1 MFEAI
6 TPYCGSPPV
15 PGLLAE
21 RWNLDPMLMAVL
33 VASVLAYAIGAA
45 RAGLGR
51 SERALFLVGW
61 SIVGFSLV
69 SPLCALSVALF
80 SARVGQHMLITLV
93 GAPLV
98 VMGRPLVAA
107 RALIDGRGDTPW
119 LRHPGA
125 LSSGVAFA
133 LMLWLWHMPGPYAA
147 TFRSDAIYWLMHL
160 TLFGSALALWASLLA
175 GGSES
180 LASLLLGIGTSIQMG
195 LLGAILT
202 FAGRTRFG
210 DHVLTAPNW
219 GYTPLQDQ
227 QLGGI
232 LMWIPGCGIF
242 VAAACL
248 SLHRLIRT
256 DPEPVLAKQGL

>member
-1 MFEAI
+1 MFESI

-21 RWNLDPMLMAVL
+21 RWNLDPVL
-33 VASVLAYAIGAA
+33 ITGLVGSALAYAIGAA

-61 SIVGFSLV
+61 SIVGLALV

-80 SARVGQHMLITLV
+80 SARVGQHMLIALV

-98 VMGRPLVAA
+98 VMGRPRVAL
-107 RALIDGRGDTPW
+107 RALIGGRDLEPM
-119 LRHPGA
+119 RHPGA
-125 LSSGVAFA
+125 VASGVVFA

-160 TLFGSALALWASLLA
+160 TLFGSALALWSSLLA

-210 DHVLTAPNW
+210 DHVLTAPSW

-248 SLHRLIRT
+248 SFHRLIRT
-256 DPEPVLAKQGL
+256 DPEPVLSKQGP

>member
-1 MFEAI
+1 MFNQI
-6 TPYCGSPPV
+6 TPYCGSPPI

-21 RWNLDPMLMAVL
+21 RWNLDPVLIAVL
-33 VASVLAYAIGAA
+33 VASALAYAIGAA

-51 SERALFLVGW
+51 SERALFLAGW
-61 SIVGFSLV
+61 AIVGFALV
-69 SPLCALSVALF
+69 SPLCSLSVALF
-80 SARVGQHMLITLV
+80 SVRVGQHMLITLV

-98 VMGRPLVAA
+98 VMGRPLAA
-107 RALIDGRGDTPW
+107 MRALAGGWGDTG
-119 LRHPGA
+119 LVRHPGG

-147 TFRSDAIYWLMHL
+147 TFRSDSIYWLMHL
-160 TLFGSALALWASLLA
+160 TLFGSALALWGCLLA
-175 GGSES
+175 GRSES
-180 LASLLLGIGTSIQMG
+180 LTSLLLGIGTSIQMG

-210 DHVLTAPNW
+210 EHVLTAPSW

-232 LMWIPGCGIF
+232 LMWIPGCSIF

-256 DPEPVLAKQGL
+256 DHETGLSQQGL